1 MKLTKFI
8 ALVAAVATFAVG
20 CEHEIIPNKIYDK
33 PSVDFYEESMTVSA
47 EGGDLII
54 PVNSTGVDNVT
65 ITLPTGDSWVIEEN
79 GDMTPADSWIKLV
92 KVINEYDD
100 PTRALAKWDSGISL
114 QVEPNTTGYER
125 TATIVVHSFQAI
137 DTIVLTQSAK

>member
-1 MKLTKFI
+1 MKKLFF
-8 ALVAAVATFAVG
+8 VAVVASLTFAVG

-47 EGGDLII
+47 AGGELII
-54 PVNSTGVDNVT
+54 PVTSTGVDNVT
-65 ITLPTGDSWVIEEN
+65 IALSSGDSWIIDEN

-125 TATIVVHSFQAI
+125 SATIMVYSFQAM
-137 DTIVLTQSAK
+137 DTITLTQSAE

>member
-1 MKLTKFI
+1 MKKLFFI
-8 ALVAAVATFAVG
+8 AVLASLTFVVG

-65 ITLPTGDSWVIEEN
+65 ITLPTGDSWVIDEN

>member
-1 MKLTKFI
+1 MKKLFFI
-8 ALVAAVATFAVG
+8 AIVAMAAFAVG
-20 CEHEIIPNKIYDK
+20 CEREIIPNKIYDK

-65 ITLPTGDSWVIEEN
+65 IALPTGDNWIIDEN

-125 TATIVVHSFQAI
+125 TATIMVYSFQAL

>member
-1 MKLTKFI
+1 MKKLFFVAVVASLTFS
-8 ALVAAVATFAVG
+8 VG

-65 ITLPTGDSWVIEEN
+65 IT
-79 GDMTPADSWIKLV
+79 
-92 KVINEYDD
+92 
-100 PTRALAKWDSGISL
+100 
-114 QVEPNTTGYER
+114 
-125 TATIVVHSFQAI
+125 
-137 DTIVLTQSAK
+137 

>member
-1 MKLTKFI
+1 MKKLFFVAVVASLTFS
-8 ALVAAVATFAVG
+8 VG

-79 GDMTPADSWIKLV
+79 GDMTPADSWIKIV

>member
-1 MKLTKFI
+1 MKKLFFI
-8 ALVAAVATFAVG
+8 AVVASLTFAVG
-20 CEHEIIPNKIYDK
+20 CEREIIPNKIYDK

-65 ITLPTGDSWVIEEN
+65 IALPTGDSWIIDEN

-114 QVEPNTTGYER
+114 IVEPNTTGYER
-125 TATIVVHSFQAI
+125 TATIMVQSFQAL

>member
-1 MKLTKFI
+1 MKKLFFVAVVASLTFS
-8 ALVAAVATFAVG
+8 VG

-65 ITLPTGDSWVIEEN
+65 ITLPTGDSWVIEDN

>member
-1 MKLTKFI
+1 MKKLFFI
-8 ALVAAVATFAVG
+8 AVVASLTFAVG
-20 CEHEIIPNKIYDK
+20 CEREIIPCKIHDK

-65 ITLPTGDSWVIEEN
+65 IALPTGDSWIIDEN

-114 QVEPNTTGYER
+114 NVEPNTTGYER
-125 TATIVVHSFQAI
+125 TATIMVQSFQAL

>member
-1 MKLTKFI
+1 MKKLFF
-8 ALVAAVATFAVG
+8 VAVVASLTFAVG
-20 CEHEIIPNKIYDK
+20 CEQEIIPGKIYDK

-114 QVEPNTTGYER
+114 YVEPNTTGYER
-125 TATIVVHSFQAI
+125 SATIMVYSFQAI
-137 DTIVLTQSAK
+137 DTITLTQSAK

>member
-1 MKLTKFI
+1 MKKLFFI
-8 ALVAAVATFAVG
+8 AFVASLTFVVG
-20 CEHEIIPNKIYDK
+20 CEREIIPGKIYDK

-114 QVEPNTTGYER
+114 IVEPNTTGSER

>member
-1 MKLTKFI
+1 MKKLFI
-8 ALVAAVATFAVG
+8 FAIVAMAAFAVS
-20 CEHEIIPNKIYDK
+20 CEEVHFPGKIYDV
-33 PSVDFYEESMTVSA
+33 PSVDLHEDTMTVSA
-47 EGGDLII
+47 AGGDLII
-54 PVNSTGVDNVT
+54 PVTSTGVDNVT

-114 QVEPNTTGYER
+114 YVEPNTTGYER

-137 DTIVLTQSAK
+137 DTIVLTQSAE

>member
-1 MKLTKFI
+1 MKKLFFI
-8 ALVAAVATFAVG
+8 AVVASLTFAVG
-20 CEHEIIPNKIYDK
+20 CEREIIPGKIYDK

-65 ITLPTGDSWVIEEN
+65 IALPTGDSWVIDEN

-125 TATIVVHSFQAI
+125 TATIVVHSFQAV

>member
-1 MKLTKFI
+1 MKKLFFI
-8 ALVAAVATFAVG
+8 AVVASLTFVVG
-20 CEHEIIPNKIYDK
+20 CEQEIIPNKIYDK
-33 PSVDFYEESMTVSA
+33 PSVEFYEESMSVSA

-65 ITLPTGDSWVIEEN
+65 IALPTGDSWIIDEN

-114 QVEPNTTGYER
+114 QVEPNSTGYER

>member
-1 MKLTKFI
+1 MKKLFFI
-8 ALVAAVATFAVG
+8 AVLASLTFVVG
-20 CEHEIIPNKIYDK
+20 CEREIIPNKIYDK

>member
-1 MKLTKFI
+1 MVLFGPGGNS
-8 ALVAAVATFAVG
+8 VSF
-20 CEHEIIPNKIYDK
+20 YD
-33 PSVDFYEESMTVSA
+33 ESMTVSA

>member
-1 MKLTKFI
+1 MKKLFFI
-8 ALVAAVATFAVG
+8 AIVAMAAFAVG
-20 CEHEIIPNKIYDK
+20 CEREIIPNKIYDK
-33 PSVDFYEESMTVSA
+33 PSVDIHEDIMTVSA
-47 EGGDLII
+47 AGGELII
-54 PVNSTGVDNVT
+54 PVTSTGVDNVT
-65 ITLPTGDSWVIEEN
+65 IALSSGDSWIIDEN

-125 TATIVVHSFQAI
+125 RATIMVYSFQAM
-137 DTIVLTQSAK
+137 DTITLTQSAE

>member
-1 MKLTKFI
+1 MKKLFFI
-8 ALVAAVATFAVG
+8 AVVASLTFAVG
-20 CEHEIIPNKIYDK
+20 CEREIIPNKIYDK

-65 ITLPTGDSWVIEEN
+65 ITLPTGDSWVIDEN

-100 PTRALAKWDSGISL
+100 PTRALAKWDSSISL

>member
-1 MKLTKFI
+1 MKKLFFI
-8 ALVAAVATFAVG
+8 AVVASLTFVVG
-20 CEHEIIPNKIYDK
+20 CEREIIPGKIYDK
-33 PSVDFYEESMTVSA
+33 PSVEFYEESMIVSA
-47 EGGDLII
+47 EGGDVII
-54 PVNSTGVDNVT
+54 PVTSTGVDNVT
-65 ITLPTGDSWVIEEN
+65 IQLSSGDSWVIEEN
-79 GDMTPADSWIKLV
+79 GDKTPKDSWVKFV
-92 KVINEYDD
+92 KVIDQYDV

>member
-1 MKLTKFI
+1 MKKLFFI
-8 ALVAAVATFAVG
+8 AVLASLTVVVG

>member
-1 MKLTKFI
+1 MKKLFFVAVVASLTFS
-8 ALVAAVATFAVG
+8 VG

>member
-1 MKLTKFI
+1 MKKLFF
-8 ALVAAVATFAVG
+8 VAVVASLTFAVG

-33 PSVDFYEESMTVSA
+33 PSVDFYEESMAVSA
-47 EGGDLII
+47 EGGNLII

-65 ITLPTGDSWVIEEN
+65 ITLPTGDSWIIDEN

-114 QVEPNTTGYER
+114 IVEPNTTGYER
-125 TATIVVHSFQAI
+125 TATIMVQSFQAI

>member
-1 MKLTKFI
+1 MKKLFFI
-8 ALVAAVATFAVG
+8 AIVAMAAFAVG
-20 CEHEIIPNKIYDK
+20 CEHEIIPGKIYDK

-65 ITLPTGDSWVIEEN
+65 ITLPTGDRWIIDEN

-100 PTRALAKWDSGISL
+100 PTRALAQWDSGISL
-114 QVEPNTTGYER
+114 IVEPNTTGYER
-125 TATIVVHSFQAI
+125 TATIMIQSFQAI

>member
-1 MKLTKFI
+1 MKKLFF
-8 ALVAAVATFAVG
+8 VAVVASLTFAVG

-100 PTRALAKWDSGISL
+100 PTRALAKWDSGICL